1 MGHKQK
7 ALVSLAV
14 MAAFVVLILDQE
26 RVGEDGAPDLGPFFI
41 QTLAAT
47 IAVGLLDSLK

>member
-26 RVGEDGAPDLGPFFI
+26 GMEDGAPDLGPFFI

-47 IAVGLLDSLK
+47 IAVGLIDALK

>member
-7 ALVSLAV
+7 AVVSIAV
-14 MAAFVVLILDQE
+14 MVAFVVLILGQE
-26 RVGEDGAPDLGPFFI
+26 RVEGGAPDLGPFFI

-47 IAVGLLDSLK
+47 IAVGLIDALK

>member
-1 MGHKQK
+1 MGQKQK
-7 ALVSLAV
+7 AVVSVTV

-26 RVGEDGAPDLGPFFI
+26 RVEGGAPDLGPFFI

-47 IAVGLLDSLK
+47 IVVGLIDALK